1 MSGRAA
7 WRKVNIQVLAI
18 KSAYDDI
25 STIYV
30 RFTNLFFSIFRFFF
44 HVIMRYA

>member
-7 WRKVNIQVLAI
+7 WRKVNLQVLAI

-25 STIYV
+25 SAIYV
-30 RFTNLFFSIFRFFF
+30 RFTNHFFF
-44 HVIMRYA
+44 YILDFFHMIMRYA